1 MNYFLILIKYM
12 MVIALSTFS
21 LHSFANEIDGEYI
34 AGYQV
39 TYIYK
44 PLNEQSNVGKTDV
57 FSMVVKDGEIK
68 TIVVEK
74 DPAFNRA
81 KTTFDE
87 VIIDPKAKTARG
99 PIKQIRMERGNRIV
113 IEMHLDISFGE
124 KTFVGAVDIELKN
137 AGGRTYNKVVEKGVF
152 EGIKIQ

>member
-1 MNYFLILIKYM
+1 MNYLSTLIQYM
-12 MVIALSTFS
+12 TVIVLSTFS

-39 TYIYK
+39 TYVYK
-44 PLNEQSNVGKTDV
+44 PLNEQVNVGMTDV
-57 FSMVVKDGEIK
+57 FSMVVKDGGIK

-87 VIIDPKAKTARG
+87 VIIDSKAKTARG
-99 PIKQIRMERGNRIV
+99 PIKQIRTERGNRIV
-113 IEMHLDISFGE
+113 IEMYLDISFGE
-124 KTFVGAVDIELKN
+124 KTFVGTVDIELKN
-137 AGGRTYNKVVEKGVF
+137 AGGRVYNKVVEKGVF
-152 EGIKIQ
+152 EGIKVR